1 MPQVQLDSI
10 SDLQNAKKFIPLAV
24 GINRTA
30 IDNCNIRWCSV
41 RYVGL
46 SFASKVL
53 ANAVQPA
60 MYVSLL
66 LFDVTL
72 IYNSTNLWVL

>member
-1 MPQVQLDSI
+1 MAQLQLDSI
-10 SDLQNAKKFIPLAV
+10 SDVQNPNKFVPLAI

-30 IDNCNIRWCSV
+30 IDNCDIRWCSV

-60 MYVSLL
+60 M
-66 LFDVTL
+66 
-72 IYNSTNLWVL
+72 

>member
-1 MPQVQLDSI
+1 MAQVQLDSI
-10 SDLQNAKKFIPLAV
+10 SDVQNPNKFVPLAI

-30 IDNCNIRWCSV
+30 IDNCDIRWCSV

-60 MYVSLL
+60 M
-66 LFDVTL
+66 
-72 IYNSTNLWVL
+72 

>member
-1 MPQVQLDSI
+1 MAQVQLDST
-10 SDLQNAKKFIPLAV
+10 SDIKNAKKFIPLAI

-30 IDNCNIRWCSV
+30 IDNCDTHWCSV

-60 MYVSLL
+60 M
-66 LFDVTL
+66 
-72 IYNSTNLWVL
+72 

>member
-1 MPQVQLDSI
+1 MAQVQLDSI
-10 SDLQNAKKFIPLAV
+10 SDVQNSKKFIPLAI

-30 IDNCNIRWCSV
+30 IDNCDIHRCSV
-41 RYVGL
+41 HYVGL

-60 MYVSLL
+60 M
-66 LFDVTL
+66 
-72 IYNSTNLWVL
+72 